1 MTLAS
6 AKRPPLWLL
15 VIITISGTMAMH
27 MFVPALPDAR
37 TDLGALV
44 GPMQMTISVYIIG
57 LGAGQ
62 LLYGPMSDSLGR
74 RPMLL
79 AGLGLYALGGL
90 VSALA
95 PNVHTL
101 VAARLVQALGGC
113 AGLALGRAIVR
124 DSTGP
129 VDTVRQ
135 LALLNLMMMISP
147 GLSPVVGGAV
157 SAAYGWRAV
166 FWLLAALG
174 LATLVLAW
182 KLLPETA
189 PRGRPLSFL
198 SCAVKLFLP
207 RLTAPEGNV
216 AL

>member
-135 LALLNLMMMISP
+135 LALLNLMMMIM
-147 GLSPVVGGAV
+147 
-157 SAAYGWRAV
+157 R
-166 FWLLAALG
+166 
-174 LATLVLAW
+174 
-182 KLLPETA
+182 KI
-189 PRGRPLSFL
+189 RII
-198 SCAVKLFLP
+198 
-207 RLTAPEGNV
+207 LTNTIYSVNKHGDHDDDDDDDDP
-216 AL
+216 